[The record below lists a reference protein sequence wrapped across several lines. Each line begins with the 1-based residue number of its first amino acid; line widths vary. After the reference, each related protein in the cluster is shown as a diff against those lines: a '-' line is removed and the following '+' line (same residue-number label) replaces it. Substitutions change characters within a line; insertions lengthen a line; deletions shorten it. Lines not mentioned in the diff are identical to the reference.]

1 MDNKKDDE
9 YYISEV
15 IENIDAII
23 SYSEG
28 QQYDE
33 FIKDAKSIDAIMFRL
48 IQMAEN
54 VNNMSREFK
63 AKHKEVPWNEIH
75 GFRNRIVHE
84 YGKTDYRIVYDI
96 VSDDIVGLKDT
107 LTNILEEM
115 IVREAENKEN

>member
-9 YYISEV
+9 YYISQV

-33 FIKDAKSIDAIMFRL
+33 FIKDGKWIDAIMFRL

-54 VNNMSREFK
+54 VNSISSKFNASHSKQKMSQ
-63 AKHKEVPWNEIH
+63 I
-75 GFRNRIVHE
+75 
-84 YGKTDYRIVYDI
+84 YD
-96 VSDDIVGLKDT
+96 G
-107 LTNILEEM
+107 
-115 IVREAENKEN
+115 

>member
-9 YYISEV
+9 YYISQV

-33 FIKDAKSIDAIMFRL
+33 FIKDGKSIDAIMFRL

-54 VNNMSREFK
+54 ANNISSKFK
-63 AKHKEVPWNEIH
+63 AKDISRIH
-75 GFRNRIVHE
+75 G
-84 YGKTDYRIVYDI
+84 G
-96 VSDDIVGLKDT
+96 
-107 LTNILEEM
+107 
-115 IVREAENKEN
+115 